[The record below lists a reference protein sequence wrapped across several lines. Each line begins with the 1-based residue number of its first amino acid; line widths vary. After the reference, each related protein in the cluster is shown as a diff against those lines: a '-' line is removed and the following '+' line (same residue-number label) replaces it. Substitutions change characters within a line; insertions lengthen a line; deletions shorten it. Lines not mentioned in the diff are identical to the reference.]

1 MGTMLFMIP
10 SPLIRSPLREIT
22 AEIAQPEGILTCP
35 SFFILFLSFLTIKKA
50 SISAEEADSSAE
62 MNAIAHPDFDF
73 F

>member
-1 MGTMLFMIP
+1 MAWIELVIP

-22 AEIAQPEGILTCP
+22 AEIAQPEGLLTCP

-50 SISAEEADSSAE
+50 SISAEEADSSAK
-62 MNAIAHPDFDF
+62 MNAIAHPDFEF